1 MNEQNNFLMAVILSL
16 AVLLGWQFFV
26 TEPRLAAER
35 AKRLA
40 EQQAEQQTRAPSG
53 DDSQAGT
60 SPRISADTPSDA
72 PQVDM
77 VQDAPQ
83 GDVKAAATPLA
94 PKAADARFANA
105 PRLRIETDQISG
117 SIALMGARLDDV
129 VLKGYGA
136 DARENAPRQ
145 RLLQRE
151 GLKGHWQAHH
161 GFVAAAGS
169 QVTLPDAQTLWQ
181 VEGNDTLRPG
191 APVTLRHTTPE
202 GVLLRQTISIDDNYM
217 FTIRQS
223 VANGSA
229 APIALYP
236 YGQVTRSG
244 RPQTTDLFIL
254 HEGPIGFF
262 GKGDDEEGEG
272 LVEADYDDLLED
284 GPVKLSATQGWLGFT
299 DKYWA
304 AALVPP
310 QDTAFTGRFVARS
323 SGAQGGNQ
331 PVYRADFLL
340 AGQTLAPG
348 ASLEVTSQ
356 LFAGAKTVEL
366 VDGYADS
373 GIARFDLLID
383 WGWFYFLT
391 KPMFTALHLLYALL
405 GNYGLAILLVTVLI
419 KLAFFPLANRSYETM
434 AKMKKLQP
442 RMLQIREMY
451 KDDRQQQQQELMKI
465 YREEKLNPLAGCLP
479 ILIQIPVFFSIYKVL
494 FVTIDMRHQP
504 FFGWIQDLS
513 APDPTSLFNLFGL
526 LPYDVPGFLLVG
538 VWPLIMGITMFV
550 QMQMNPPPPDPI
562 QARMFQILPIFF
574 TFILAGF
581 PAGLV
586 IYWAWNNFLSLIQ
599 QGYIMRRNGVE
610 IELLANL
617 GLRKKAAVGDSAGG
631 SGNDGT
637 SG

>member
-40 EQQAEQQTRAPSG
+40 EQQAQQNETGQKGELAR
-53 DDSQAGT
+53 DM
-60 SPRISADTPSDA
+60 TPSMADDMTPSVAGDA
-72 PQVDM
+72 PQLDA
-77 VQDAPQ
+77 APQ
-83 GDVKAAATPLA
+83 SQNAKSAPAQRVDAAF
-94 PKAADARFANA
+94 AAA
-105 PRLRIETDQISG
+105 PRLRIETEQISG

-129 VLKGYGA
+129 VLKAYGA
-136 DARENAPRQ
+136 NSSQDAPRQ
-145 RLLQRE
+145 RVLQRQGE
-151 GLKGHWQAHH
+151 TGHWQAHH
-161 GFVAAAGS
+161 GFVAAPGS
-169 QVTLPDAQTLWQ
+169 PVTLPTSQTIWQ
-181 VEGNDTLRPG
+181 VEGGDTLSQTS
-191 APVTLRHTTPE
+191 PVTLRHTTPE
-202 GVLLRQTISIDDNYM
+202 GVVLRQTISLDDDYM

-223 VANGSA
+223 VDNQSDA
-229 APIALYP
+229 AIALYP

-262 GKGDDEEGEG
+262 GKGADEDGEG

-284 GPVKLSATQGWLGFT
+284 GPVKLNATQGWLGFT

-304 AALVPP
+304 AALIPP
-310 QDTAFTGRFVARS
+310 QGTAFTGRFVARID
-323 SGAQGGNQ
+323 GTERAGL
-331 PVYRADFLL
+331 PVYRSDFLL

-348 ASLEVTSQ
+348 TSLQVSSR
-356 LFAGAKTVEL
+356 LFAGAKTVDL
-366 VDGYADS
+366 VDAYADA

-391 KPMFTALHLLYALL
+391 KPMFNALHLFYALL

-513 APDPTSLFNLFGL
+513 MPDPTSLFNLFGL
-526 LPYDVPGFLLVG
+526 LPYDVPGFLLIG
-538 VWPLIMGITMFV
+538 VWPVIMGITMFV

-599 QGYIMRRNGVE
+599 QGYIMRRHGVE

-617 GLRKKAAVGDSAGG
+617 GMRKKTADTTNG
-631 SGNDGT
+631 SGDDGT
-637 SG
+637 GG